1 MPSNY
6 KGSNFINNDHQH
18 ITGDLQIINNNKL
31 RKLFTEGP
39 KCRENS
45 NISRKKSKASIMEG
59 LNNVLTHGTINMGLI
74 NLSSQNGSINSLGRS
89 TTSKEDHCFKEM
101 SP

>member
-1 MPSNY
+1 
-6 KGSNFINNDHQH
+6 
-18 ITGDLQIINNNKL
+18 
-31 RKLFTEGP
+31 
-39 KCRENS
+39 
-45 NISRKKSKASIMEG
+45 MEG

-101 SP
+101 SPWISNIFDIYKVSIYIYIYIYIYTYIYQHISQIL